1 MNVGMI
7 LRVAV
12 RALAK
17 NKMRAALTVLGII
30 IGIWAV
36 ILLVSISQSAGLMVR
51 QEFKSL
57 GVDLIIVIPRPEKK
71 EGVRQATR
79 SAVNLTA
86 ADAEAI
92 GRDCS
97 AVAASS
103 AEVWSDGQL
112 VVGNQNWNPRD
123 ICGVNASYLT
133 VDKWE
138 IAQGAFFTDRELRG
152 ASKVCVIGK
161 TVADNLFPAKNP
173 LGKLVRIKNIP
184 FQIIGVLKAKGAFL
198 GMDRDNVVFAPITTV
213 QKRLSGS
220 VFGNVH
226 VILVSVRS
234 PDRMEEALAE
244 IKGLLRQ
251 RHHIS
256 GKEGDDFSLINHV
269 KFISVLNTISLVMT
283 LLLGSIASVSLV
295 VGGVGI
301 MNIMLVS
308 VTERTREIGIR
319 MAVGARPRDILRQF
333 LLEAILLS
341 TLGGVL
347 GVLLGLGAA
356 VGVTYAL
363 NVYLGGVRWPL
374 TISITSIVVAL
385 GFAALVGMF
394 FGYYP
399 ARKASRMD
407 PIEALRYE

>member
-1 MNVGMI
+1 MNLWMI
-7 LRVAV
+7 LRVAI

-17 NKMRAALTVLGII
+17 NKLRAALTVLGII

-36 ILLVSISQSAGLMVR
+36 ILLVSISQSAGLMVQR
-51 QEFKSL
+51 EFKSL
-57 GVDLIIVIPRPEKK
+57 GVDLILVIPRPEKK

-79 SAVNLTA
+79 TSVRLTA
-86 ADAEAI
+86 DDADAV

-97 AVAASS
+97 AVAAASPM
-103 AEVWSDGQL
+103 VWTDGQL
-112 VVGNQNWNPRD
+112 IVGNQNWNPRE
-123 ICGVNASYLT
+123 INGVNAAYLT
-133 VDKWE
+133 VDKWQ
-138 IAQGAFFTDRELRG
+138 IALGGFFTERDIR
-152 ASKVCVIGK
+152 AAAKVCVIGK

-173 LGKLVRIKNIP
+173 LGKMIRIKNIP
-184 FQIIGVLKAKGAFL
+184 FKVIGVLKEKGAFL

-220 VFGNVH
+220 VFRNVH
-226 VILVSVRS
+226 VILVSVHS
-234 PDRMEEALAE
+234 PDRIDEAMAE

-251 RHHIS
+251 RHHLRE
-256 GKEGDDFSLINHV
+256 KAGDDFSLINHV
-269 KFISVLNTISLVMT
+269 KFLNVLHTISLVMT
-283 LLLGSIASVSLV
+283 LLLGSIAGVSLV

-308 VTERTREIGIR
+308 VTERTREIGVR

-333 LLEAILLS
+333 LVEAILLA

-347 GVLLGLGAA
+347 GVFFGLGAA
-356 VGVTYAL
+356 VGVTSAL
-363 NVYLGGVRWPL
+363 NAYLAGVHWPL
-374 TISITSIVVAL
+374 TISLTSIIVAL
-385 GFAALVGMF
+385 SFAAFVGMF